1 MLNTIFQR
9 KNRQPVSPLCQ
20 AHEFPQN
27 QEAFMI
33 EHLDGIF
40 ETVNFRD
47 NLGVRINQMDI
58 CENFPD
64 HWHTPMEI
72 IRVVENGY
80 QIVVSG
86 RAWQLEEGDIAF
98 LRPGAIHALLAPPEG
113 RRIIYLAELSSV
125 KEIANVETLLSLL
138 PPILVVSGRGFSS
151 FHEKIS
157 ALLTSIEEEY
167 ADPHPFYETVIYG
180 RLLEILGLLGRL
192 DPVLDNRPKDGAAVA
207 SPNAERLLSVCSYL
221 NDHCTENLTLETAAR
236 LAGFSKFYFT
246 RIFKEFTN
254 VSFTQYLNQK
264 RISLA
269 EGLLAN
275 PEYSVTQI
283 ALQTGFSSPSAFNRT
298 FRQIKGCS
306 PTRFRRM
313 YSPDCMNVPK

>member
-1 MLNTIFQR
+1 
-9 KNRQPVSPLCQ
+9 
-20 AHEFPQN
+20 
-27 QEAFMI
+27 MI

-40 ETVNFRD
+40 ETVTFRD
-47 NLGVRINQMDI
+47 NLGIRINEMDI

-72 IRVVENGY
+72 IRVTENGY
-80 QIVVSG
+80 QVVVSG
-86 RAWQLEEGDIAF
+86 HTWQLKQGDIAF
-98 LRPGAIHALLAPPEG
+98 LRPGTIHALLAPPQG
-113 RRIIYLAELSSV
+113 KRIIYLADLTSAKGIS
-125 KEIANVETLLSLL
+125 NVETLLSLL
-138 PPILVVSGRGFSS
+138 PPILVLSVRSAGPAY
-151 FHEKIS
+151 EKIS
-157 ALLTSIEEEY
+157 ALLTSIEAEY

-192 DPVLDNRPKDGAAVA
+192 DPVLESASKDGVAAA
-207 SPNAERLLSVCSYL
+207 SPHAERLLSVCSYL
-221 NDHCTENLTLETAAR
+221 NEHCTENLTLENAAR

-246 RIFKEFTN
+246 RLFKEFTN

-275 PEYSVTQI
+275 PEYSITQV
-283 ALQTGFSSPSAFNRT
+283 AMLTGFSSPSAFNRI

-313 YSPDCMNVPK
+313 YAPDWMNAPK